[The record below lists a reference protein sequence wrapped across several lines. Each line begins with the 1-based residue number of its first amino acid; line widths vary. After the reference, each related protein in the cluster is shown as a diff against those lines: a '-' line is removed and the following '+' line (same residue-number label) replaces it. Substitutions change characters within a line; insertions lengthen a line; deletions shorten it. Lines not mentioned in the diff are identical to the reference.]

1 MFVYGTLLPGH
12 LRWSLVA
19 PFVATSHTAW
29 ASGWLFDTG
38 RHYPAALFAGG
49 HEGGAGAA
57 AGEVHGAVLVL
68 RPERTI
74 AALEVLD
81 LVEGDEYSR
90 IEIGVTAVGST
101 AVTRCWT
108 YEWIAG
114 REHLVAVPD
123 GRWTGE

>member
-1 MFVYGTLLPGH
+1 MSSRGTAAAPGDAPAVFVYGTLLPGH

-101 AVTRCWT
+101 AVK
-108 YEWIAG
+108 IG
-114 REHLVAVPD
+114 RASCRERV
-123 GRWTGE
+123 